1 MVRFLTTLGRGNGKC
16 ECFGQKSCPLTDT
29 PSNGPWIDI
38 KATTIDQSSPVYKM
52 WIKNV
57 STQAFLTLLAHA
69 WRRKGHDREPKTKN
83 EGKLSAIKTK
93 WMKIQRQDSDLSRL
107 AQGRRL
113 ALVAADS
120 LFSLCRRRRQNLI
133 VTAPSSPDNW
143 TNTYSFYS
151 TKNDERGSRAHPL
164 NPRIQERE
172 RQ

>member
-16 ECFGQKSCPLTDT
+16 DCFGQKSCPLTDT

-38 KATTIDQSSPVYKM
+38 RATTIDQSSPLCKV
-52 WIKNV
+52 WIENV
-57 STQAFLTLLAHA
+57 PTQAFLALLAHS

-83 EGKLSAIKTK
+83 EVKLSAIKTK
-93 WMKIQRQDSDLSRL
+93 WIKRQDSDLSRL

-120 LFSLCRRRRQNLI
+120 LFSICRRRRQNLI
-133 VTAPSSPDNW
+133 VWAPSSPDNW
-143 TNTYSFYS
+143 TNTYSSYS
-151 TKNDERGSRAHPL
+151 TKNDERESSAHPL